1 MIKVRKYRWNLEA
14 VIIVVLSTA
23 IKDTY
28 IIRKSTK
35 KVLAIWSYIDSNVWN
50 L

>member
-1 MIKVRKYRWNLEA
+1 MET

-28 IIRKSTK
+28 LICKSTK
-35 KVLAIWSYIDSNVWN
+35 KVLAIWSYIDSNAWN

>member
-1 MIKVRKYRWNLEA
+1 MIEVRKYGWNLEA

-28 IIRKSTK
+28 IICKSTK
-35 KVLAIWSYIDSNVWN
+35 KVLAIWNCIDSNVWN

>member
-1 MIKVRKYRWNLEA
+1 MTKVRKYRWNLET

-28 IIRKSTK
+28 LICKSTK
-35 KVLAIWSYIDSNVWN
+35 KVLAIWSYIDSNAWN

>member
-1 MIKVRKYRWNLEA
+1 MTKVRKYRWNLETM
-14 VIIVVLSTA
+14 IIVVLSTA

-28 IIRKSTK
+28 LICKSTK
-35 KVLAIWSYIDSNVWN
+35 KVLAIWSYIDSNAWN

>member
-23 IKDTY
+23 IKDTLY
-28 IIRKSTK
+28 
-35 KVLAIWSYIDSNVWN
+35 N